1 MNVKVSRAEE
11 RMKNHQRVS
20 KLSACDRRGAIL
32 PMFAVFIPLIL
43 AIGAFA
49 INVAWMSLVDS
60 EMQIASDTAARA
72 AGTEFTRS
80 QNLLSTQ
87 NRAKQAI
94 QQNKVGGRTLSLT
107 NANIVFGESTLVTA
121 SSTGISPFTP
131 KFVTQATLGTGPG
144 QVWVNSIQINA
155 SQNFGFAEMPMPIP
169 LLSSTN
175 GYRPG
180 ATATSTQFDRDIV
193 LVLDRSGS
201 MNQYS
206 TDAGSWAPAWPG
218 QAYYGSR
225 WRELTTAVGV
235 FNDFLA
241 VTPQNEKISLAT
253 FSTTSSE
260 DVALTFSMTAI
271 ESRLADI
278 TNDFQG
284 GATAIGDGIASGV
297 HLVTDITRTRPF
309 AKKTMIV
316 MTDGIQNT
324 GSDPVSQ
331 AAVAY
336 QNYGIVVHVITFS
349 NDADQI
355 EGAAIAAAGGG
366 VHYYAASGAALI
378 DVFEELART
387 LPTMLTR

>member
-1 MNVKVSRAEE
+1 MKSR
-11 RMKNHQRVS
+11 QRTLCS
-20 KLSACDRRGAIL
+20 RTSCRRGAIL

-60 EMQIASDTAARA
+60 EMQIASDTTARA
-72 AGTEFTRS
+72 AGTEFTRVQTLAS
-80 QNLLSTQ
+80 ARA
-87 NRAKQAI
+87 RAKQAI
-94 QQNKVGGRTLSLT
+94 QQNKVGGRVLTLT
-107 NANIVFGESTLVTA
+107 NSDIVFGVSSLV
-121 SSTGISPFTP
+121 SSSSPAGIAPFTP
-131 KFVTQATLGTGPG
+131 VTGKTLGTGPG

-155 SQNFGFAEMPMPIP
+155 SQTFGFAEMPMPIP

-175 GYRPG
+175 GYKPG

-201 MNQYS
+201 MNEYS
-206 TDAGSWAPAWPG
+206 TNSGSWGPAEPG

-225 WRELTTAVGV
+225 WRELTAAVAV
-235 FNDFLA
+235 FNSFLSL
-241 VTPQNEKISLAT
+241 TPQNEKISLAT
-253 FSTTSSE
+253 FSTTSSQ
-260 DVALTFSMTAI
+260 DVALTYNTAQVQT
-271 ESRLADI
+271 RLDDI
-278 TNDFQG
+278 TNNFAG

-297 HLVTDITRTRPF
+297 GLLTDSTRTRTF

-324 GSDPVSQ
+324 GSDPVPR
-331 AAVAY
+331 ATTAY

-366 VHYYAASGAALI
+366 VHYHAASGAALI
-378 DVFEELART
+378 SVFEELART

>member
-1 MNVKVSRAEE
+1 
-11 RMKNHQRVS
+11 
-20 KLSACDRRGAIL
+20 
-32 PMFAVFIPLIL
+32 MFAVFIPLIL

-72 AGTEFTRS
+72 AGTEFTV
-80 QNLLSTQ
+80 TQ
-87 NRAKQAI
+87 KLDKAQSRAKQAI
-94 QQNKVGGRTLSLT
+94 KQNKVGGRVLTLVD
-107 NANIVFGESTLVTA
+107 ANIVFGESALVTA
-121 SSTGISPFTP
+121 SSTGIATFTP
-131 KFVTQATLGTGPG
+131 KTVTQSTLGTGPG
-144 QVWVNSIQINA
+144 QIWVNSIQINA

-169 LLSSTN
+169 LLSSSSGFT
-175 GYRPG
+175 PA

-201 MNQYS
+201 MNEYS
-206 TDAGSWAPAWPG
+206 TDVASWGPAGPG
-218 QAYYGSR
+218 EAYYGSR
-225 WRELTTAVGV
+225 WRELTAAVAV

-241 VTPQNEKISLAT
+241 LTPQNEKISLAT

-260 DVALTFSMTAI
+260 DVTLTYKTTAI
-271 ESRLADI
+271 ESRLTDI
-278 TNDFQG
+278 TNNFLG
-284 GATAIGDGIASGV
+284 GSTAIGDGIASGIS
-297 HLVTDITRTRPF
+297 LITDSSRTRPF

-331 AAVAY
+331 ATIAY
-336 QNYGIVVHVITFS
+336 QNYGIVVHAITFS
-349 NDADQI
+349 NDADQV

-366 VHYYAASGAALI
+366 EYYHAASGAALI

>member
-1 MNVKVSRAEE
+1 
-11 RMKNHQRVS
+11 
-20 KLSACDRRGAIL
+20 
-32 PMFAVFIPLIL
+32 MFAVFIPLIL

-49 INVAWMSLVDS
+49 INMAWMSLVDS

-80 QNLLSTQ
+80 QTLASARTK
-87 NRAKQAI
+87 AKEAI
-94 QQNKVGGRTLSLT
+94 QKNKVGGRVLTLT
-107 NANIVFGESTLVTA
+107 NSNIVFGVSSLVTPTSPA
-121 SSTGISPFTP
+121 GIAPFTP
-131 KFVTQATLGTGPG
+131 VDVTWKTLGTGPG
-144 QVWVNSIQINA
+144 QVWVNAIQINA
-155 SQNFGFAEMPMPIP
+155 SQTFGFAEMPMPIP
-169 LLSSTN
+169 LLSSN
-175 GYRPG
+175 GYTPG
-180 ATATSTQFDRDIV
+180 ATSTSTQFDRDIV

-201 MNQYS
+201 MNEYS
-206 TDAGSWAPAWPG
+206 TDVAAWSPAGPG

-225 WRELTTAVGV
+225 WRELTAAVAV
-235 FNDFLA
+235 FNNFLSL
-241 VTPQNEKISLAT
+241 TPQNEKISLAT
-253 FSTTSSE
+253 FSTTSSQ
-260 DVALTFSMTAI
+260 DVALTYSTAEVQTML
-271 ESRLADI
+271 ESI
-278 TNDFQG
+278 TNNFAG
-284 GATAIGDGIASGV
+284 GATAIGDGIASGTS
-297 HLVTDITRTRPF
+297 LLTDSSRNRTF

-355 EGAAIAAAGGG
+355 EGAEIAAAGGG

-378 DVFEELART
+378 HVFEELART